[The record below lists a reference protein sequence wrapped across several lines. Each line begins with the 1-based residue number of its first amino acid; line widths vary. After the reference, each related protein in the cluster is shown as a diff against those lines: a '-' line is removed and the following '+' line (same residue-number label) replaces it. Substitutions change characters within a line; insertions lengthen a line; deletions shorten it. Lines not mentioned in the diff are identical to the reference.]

1 LQHRG
6 LNDNLVYLNP
16 PAAMKKIV
24 MLALLLALAFN
35 LEAQTALP
43 TDSGT
48 FFLHKFAQHIGKE
61 TYWVTKYK
69 DSIKYTVDFKFVDR
83 GSPVPL
89 KASLKLTN
97 TGNPIELVIKGKTS
111 RFSTIDDSVRVL
123 NDGVV
128 FRVDEKLT
136 SYKTHQ
142 RLSFPV
148 AGYSPTL
155 VQQAMLHYWKKNKQP
170 TSIRTLPF
178 GSVQIKK
185 DGTDQFTFN
194 GKPLLLDRYTVSG
207 LVWGNELIWTDA
219 DGKLICLI
227 TNDAEGDKLESMRK
241 EYESLLPELISK
253 AAVYGMQIFAK
264 AAAPA
269 GVVNKVIAI
278 TGGNLIDVNTGTSMP
293 NAVVLIEDGLIKV
306 IGKAGSVKIPA
317 GAKIINANGKA
328 ILPGLWDMHSHFEQ
342 AEWGP
347 AYLAAGVTTV
357 RDCGNEFEYINAIKS
372 AIDGGRGIGPNILK
386 AGIIDGK
393 GPMSLGIIQADT
405 KEEAIKAVDHYK
417 QNGFAQIKIYS
428 SVKPAIVKAICDE
441 AHKVGLT
448 VTGHI
453 PNGMTLQQG
462 VDSGM
467 NMVNHE
473 QYVYSILKRNK
484 DRSVNF
490 EDSVSVAAIKF
501 IKDHH
506 VVIDPT
512 LGVFELAFRNVK
524 DSITNLEPA
533 YNTLPPPLQTLF
545 KNMGMEPADAA
556 RFQPLMQ
563 SMVTSVKKL
572 YDAGVII
579 VAGTDMGFPGYSLD
593 RELEL
598 YVSAGLTPAQ
608 AIQTATITPARAM
621 GIDKQTGSVEAGK
634 QADIILV
641 DGDPLKNISDIRKVA
656 VVIKAGRVYDPV
668 ALHRMVGF
676 AR

>member
-1 LQHRG
+1 
-6 LNDNLVYLNP
+6 
-16 PAAMKKIV
+16 MKKII
-24 MLALLLALAFN
+24 LFAPLLALAFN
-35 LEAQTALP
+35 VKAQTTLP

-89 KASLKLTN
+89 KARLKLTAS
-97 TGNPIELVIKGKTS
+97 GNPLELVVKGKTS

-123 NDGVV
+123 DDGVV
-128 FRVDEKLT
+128 FKVDEKLT

-142 RLSFPV
+142 HLSFPV

-155 VQQAMLHYWKKNKQP
+155 VQQAMLQYWKMNKQP
-170 TSIRTLPF
+170 ATMKTLPF

-219 DGKLICLI
+219 AGKLICLI

-241 EYESLLPELISK
+241 EYETLLPELISK
-253 AAVYGMQIFAK
+253 AAVYGMQIFAR
-264 AAAPA
+264 AAAPT
-269 GVVNKVIAI
+269 GVVNRVIAI
-278 TGGNLIDVNTGTSMP
+278 TGGNLVDVNTGTSTP
-293 NAVVLIEDGLIKV
+293 NAVVLIENGLIKV
-306 IGKAGSVKIPA
+306 IGKIGSVKIPA
-317 GAKIINANGKA
+317 GAKVINANGKT

-372 AIDGGRGIGPNILK
+372 AIDGGRGVGPNILK

-405 KEEAIKAVDHYK
+405 REEAIKAVDRYK
-417 QNGFAQIKIYS
+417 ENGFAQIKIYS

-441 AHKVGLT
+441 AYKLGLT

-473 QYVYSILKRNK
+473 QYVYAILKRNK
-484 DRSVNF
+484 DRSVDF
-490 EDSVSVAAIKF
+490 DDSVSVAAIKF

-545 KNMGMEPADAA
+545 KNMGMEPANAMK
-556 RFQPLMQ
+556 FQPVMQ

-579 VAGTDMGFPGYSLD
+579 VAGTDMGFPGFSLD

-608 AIQTATITPARAM
+608 AIQTATITPAQAM

-641 DGDPLKNISDIRKVA
+641 DGDPLKNISDIRKVS

-676 AR
+676 SR

>member
-1 LQHRG
+1 
-6 LNDNLVYLNP
+6 
-16 PAAMKKIV
+16 MKKNIV
-24 MLALLLALAFN
+24 FVPLLALAFN
-35 LEAQTALP
+35 VKAQTVLL

-69 DSIKYTVDFKFVDR
+69 DSIKYAVDFKFVDR

-89 KASLKLTN
+89 KASLKLTA
-97 TGNPIELVIKGKTS
+97 TGNPLELVVKGKTS

-128 FRVDEKLT
+128 FKVDEKLT

-155 VQQAMLHYWKKNKQP
+155 VQQAMLQYWKKNKQP
-170 TSIRTLPF
+170 ETMKTLPF

-185 DGTDQFTFN
+185 DGTDQLTFN
-194 GKPLLLDRYTVSG
+194 GKQLLLERYTVSG
-207 LVWGNELIWTDA
+207 LVWGNELIWADA
-219 DGKLICLI
+219 GGKLICLI
-227 TNDAEGDKLESMRK
+227 TNDAEGDKLESVRK

-264 AAAPA
+264 AAAPT
-269 GVVNKVIAI
+269 GGVNKVIAI
-278 TGGNLIDVNTGTSMP
+278 TGGNLVDVNTGTSMP
-293 NAVVLIEDGLIKV
+293 NAVVLIEDGLIKMT
-306 IGKAGSVKIPA
+306 GKAGSVKIPA
-317 GAKIINANGKA
+317 GAKVINANGKS

-372 AIDGGRGIGPNILK
+372 AIDGGKGVGPNILK

-405 KEEAIKAVDHYK
+405 KEEAIKAVDRYK
-417 QNGFAQIKIYS
+417 ENGFAQIKIYS
-428 SVKPAIVKAICDE
+428 SVKPSIVKAICDE

-473 QYVYSILKRNK
+473 QYVYAILKRNK
-484 DRSVNF
+484 DRSVDF
-490 EDSVSVAAIKF
+490 DDSVSVAAIKF

-545 KNMGMEPADAA
+545 KNMGMEPANATKF
-556 RFQPLMQ
+556 RPVMQ
-563 SMVTSVKKL
+563 GMVTSVKKL

-579 VAGTDMGFPGYSLD
+579 VAGTDMGFPGFSLD

-598 YVSAGLTPAQ
+598 YALAGLTPAQ
-608 AIQTATITPARAM
+608 AIKTATITPAQAM
-621 GIDKQTGSVEAGK
+621 GIDKQTGSIEAGK

-641 DGDPLKNISDIRKVA
+641 DGDPLKNISDIRKVSL
-656 VVIKAGRVYDPV
+656 VIKAGRVYDPV

-676 AR
+676 SR